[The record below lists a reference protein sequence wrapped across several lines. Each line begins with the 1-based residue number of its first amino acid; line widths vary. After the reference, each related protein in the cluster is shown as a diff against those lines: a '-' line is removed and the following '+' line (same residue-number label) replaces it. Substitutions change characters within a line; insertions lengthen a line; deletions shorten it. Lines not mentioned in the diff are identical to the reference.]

1 MEESVEDN
9 FDNTCPICFEAN
21 LEDNDI
27 TCCNGHKV
35 CVTCIRQLVVDK
47 GACKNPETCRCTGFT
62 YPCPLCRAS
71 NLLLSSH
78 INAVVKGGWKVGD
91 GDGDKPASPKV
102 ASPGSKLPP
111 LGPGSQHAQGKIKR
125 GKEEK
130 NGASLPAVV
139 LTKKG
144 YTTTCCACRKENV
157 ITQSVTK
164 DGKLLALSC
173 SEVRME
179 RATAKKYTHLTSFA
193 PRSIIQGHTLCVDCS
208 RELVG
213 VRGGCTNKD
222 CKNCSKVINASFTC
236 PECKIAYTLDRRH
249 MMVIIKGKWQ
259 CSHR

>member
-1 MEESVEDN
+1 MPPKIEEPVLEESVEDN

-35 CVTCIRQLVVDK
+35 CVTCIRHLVVDK

-78 INAVVKGGWKVGD
+78 INAVVKGGWKVSD
-91 GDGDKPASPKV
+91 GDGPKEV

-111 LGPGSQHAQGKIKR
+111 LGPGSQHAQGKINR

-144 YTTTCCACRKENV
+144 YTTTCCACRNKNV

-173 SEVRME
+173 SE
-179 RATAKKYTHLTSFA
+179 
-193 PRSIIQGHTLCVDCS
+193 GHTLCVDCS